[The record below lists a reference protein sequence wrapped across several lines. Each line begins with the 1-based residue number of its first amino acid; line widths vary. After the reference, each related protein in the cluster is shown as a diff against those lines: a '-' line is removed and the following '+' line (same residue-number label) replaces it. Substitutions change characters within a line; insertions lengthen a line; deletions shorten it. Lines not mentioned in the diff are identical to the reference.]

1 VKHENNTSI
10 IWVALLTVVAAGA
23 LIGFFNMSMPTLI
36 LTVVLFVVVV
46 SRGAKMATDVD
57 RAFLSWVIPAAFIA
71 KILGASVRYYVAV
84 FVYNRSADALVYHRR
99 AAEIYTEIWRSF
111 RVPVITSRGAGT
123 NFTEGL
129 TGFIYIPYIPDELGG
144 FVIFATLALF
154 GQMLFYAAFRR
165 ALPSAGLKRYAL
177 GIFFFP
183 SLLYWPSSPG
193 KDAIMLL
200 ALGIA
205 TWAITGM
212 FQGKW
217 LSMLPLLA
225 GSLALMA
232 AIRPHV
238 AALLVGGLGLALVL
252 SRAPK
257 IRGGGMAVRLLLLGV
272 VGISIA
278 FVAVRLSAS
287 YGLSLDTN
295 SLNEF
300 ADSVSDRTSTGGSQV
315 AGRPVT
321 TIADIPQA
329 TLRVL
334 FRPLINDASNFQTL
348 ISAVEGTLM
357 LGLVIVGLPRIISNL
372 RSLRRYQYA
381 ALSLFYTFGFIVAF
395 STFLNLGILARQRVQ
410 ELPYLLVLLVVLTL
424 PQKEVEPD
432 PDEFEPDPSRSL
444 VGI

>member
-1 VKHENNTSI
+1 VNRKNDMTI
-10 IWVALLTVVAAGA
+10 IWVALLTVIATGA
-23 LIGFFNMSMPTLI
+23 LIGFFNMSTQTLI
-36 LTVVLFVVVV
+36 LTVVLFIFVV
-46 SRGAKMATDVD
+46 SLGARMATDID
-57 RAFLSWVIPAAFIA
+57 RTMLAWVIPVAFIA

-111 RVPVITSRGAGT
+111 EIPVITSRGAGT

-144 FVIFATLALF
+144 FVIFATLALL

-165 ALPSAGLKRYAL
+165 ALPTAGLKRYAL
-177 GIFFFP
+177 GIFFLP

-193 KDAIMLL
+193 KDSIMLL
-200 ALGIA
+200 ALGAA
-205 TWAITGM
+205 TWAITGL

-217 LSMLPLLA
+217 LSMLPVLA
-225 GSLALMA
+225 ASLGLMA

-238 AALLVGGLGLALVL
+238 AALLVGALGLALLL

-257 IRGGGMAVRLLLLGV
+257 IGGGIAIRLLLFGV
-272 VGISIA
+272 VGVGIA

-287 YGLSLDTN
+287 YGLSLDSN

-300 ADSVSDRTSTGGSQV
+300 ADSVTDRTSTGGSQV
-315 AGRPVT
+315 AGRAVT
-321 TIADIPQA
+321 SVADIPQA

-334 FRPLINDASNFQTL
+334 FRPLITDVSNFQIL
-348 ISAVEGTLM
+348 ISAIEGTLA
-357 LGLVIVGLPRIISNL
+357 LGLVIVAFPRIVSNL
-372 RSLRRYQYA
+372 KSLRRYQYA
-381 ALSLFYTFGFIVAF
+381 TLSFFYTFGFIVAF

-410 ELPYLLVLLVVLTL
+410 ELPFFLVLLVVLTL
-424 PQKEVEPD
+424 PKEEEEPPNLDEFAPD
-432 PDEFEPDPSRSL
+432 PPRYL